1 MEKIEVTMIPT
12 SPIASTSPVVIAAEI
27 STRLNVAIKEHLLAA
42 FGPDSDKRLRF
53 FSATEVCKL
62 LDISHQYLRK
72 ATVEG
77 KVSEASEIRGGRR
90 YYSGQEII
98 QLRHD
103 LDNYSKKP
111 GRYEPRRRDG
121 EHLQRIQVMNF
132 KGGCS
137 KSTTCIH
144 LAHYLALQGYRILA
158 IDLDPQASLTSMC
171 GLQTEISGDI
181 DTVYSAITYDQ
192 PIPMKDVIRQTYFPN
207 IDIAPGGQMLSEF
220 EAEVAKQHNVDDPFF
235 THLHNAI
242 MSVDDDYD
250 VVIIDS
256 PPSLGFITMSGM
268 AAATSVIVP
277 LIPSMLD
284 VASTAQFLQMASSYM
299 EVVQNAGAQ
308 LHYDHFRLL
317 VTRDEPTDTPSQT
330 IVSFLR
336 ALFQERVMMATS
348 LKSTAVAD
356 AVMLQQSLYEL
367 NRSDITR
374 STYDRAKA
382 SMDAVGC
389 EVEKMI
395 KASWGRE

>member
-1 MEKIEVTMIPT
+1 MIPT
-12 SPIASTSPVVIAAEI
+12 NPIASTSPVDIAAEI
-27 STRLNVAIKEHLLAA
+27 STRLNMAIKEHLLAA
-42 FGPDSDKRLRF
+42 YAPDSNKQLRLF
-53 FSATEVCKL
+53 PATEACDL

-72 ATVEG
+72 ATAEG

-98 QLRHD
+98 QLRRD
-103 LDNYSKKP
+103 LDSHAKKP
-111 GRYEPRRRDG
+111 GRYVPRRRDG

-132 KGGCS
+132 KGGSS

-144 LAHYLALQGYRILA
+144 LAHYLALQGYRVLA

-171 GLQTEISGDI
+171 GLQTELDQDI
-181 DTVYSAITYDQ
+181 ETVYDAITYND
-192 PIPMKDVIRQTYFPN
+192 PIPMTDVVRQTYFPN
-207 IDIAPGGQMLSEF
+207 LAIAPGGLMLSEF
-220 EAEVAKQHNVDDPFF
+220 ETEAAKLNSLDEPFF
-235 THLHNAI
+235 MRLHDAI
-242 MSVDDDYD
+242 MSVEADYD

-268 AAATSVIVP
+268 ASATSVVVP
-277 LIPSMLD
+277 LTPSMLD

-299 EVVQNAGAQ
+299 EVIQDIGAE
-308 LHYDHFRLL
+308 LSYDEFRLL
-317 VTRDEPTDTPSQT
+317 VTRDEPTDIPSQT

-348 LKSTAVAD
+348 LKSTAIAD
-356 AVMLQQSLYEL
+356 AVMLQQSIYEL

-382 SMDAVGC
+382 SMDAVGT

-395 KASWGRE
+395 LASWGRE